1 MAVNKVVY
9 GSEVLID
16 LTGDTVTKASLLK
29 DVKAHDKAGNEIV
42 GVYEAGE
49 EVENILENGF
59 SSGDITYEDNGDVI
73 IATNNTTG
81 QILTKT
87 IGDGT
92 VTVVLTNSDSEL
104 GRLVRTYNDD
114 YSVITSVNTYNGTTS
129 VKTFDYENQT
139 ISLVVQDSSGDTVKS
154 ITKRL
159 KA

>member
-29 DVKAHDKAGNEIV
+29 GVKAHDKAGNVIV

-92 VTVVLTNSDSEL
+92 VTVVLTDSGSEL

-114 YSVITSVNTYNGTTS
+114 YSVITSVNTHNGTTS

-139 ISLVVQDSSGDTVKS
+139 VSLVVQDSSGDTIKS
-154 ITKRL
+154 LTKRL

>member
-1 MAVNKVVY
+1 MSVNKIVY
-9 GSEVLID
+9 AGKTLID
-16 LTGDTVTKASLLK
+16 LTSDTVTKASLLK
-29 DVKAHDKAGNEIV
+29 GVKAHDKAGNVII

-73 IATNNTTG
+73 IETNNTTG

-87 IGDGT
+87 ISDST
-92 VTVVLTNSDSEL
+92 VTVVLTDSGSEL

-114 YSVITSVNTYNGTTS
+114 YSVITSVNTYNCTTS

-139 ISLVVQDSSGDTVKS
+139 VSLVVQDSSGDSVKS

>member
-1 MAVNKVVY
+1 MAINKVIY
-9 GSEVLID
+9 AGEVLID
-16 LTGDTVTKASLLK
+16 LTEDTVTKASLLK
-29 DVKAHDKAGNEIV
+29 GVKAHDKAGNEII

-92 VTVVLTNSDSEL
+92 VTVVLTDSGSEL

-139 ISLVVQDSSGDTVKS
+139 VSLVVQDSSGATVKS